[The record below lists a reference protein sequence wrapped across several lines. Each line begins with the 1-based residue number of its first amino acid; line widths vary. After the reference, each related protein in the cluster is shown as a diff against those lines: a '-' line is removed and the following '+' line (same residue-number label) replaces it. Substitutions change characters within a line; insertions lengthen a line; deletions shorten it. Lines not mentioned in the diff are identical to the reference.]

1 MKKYIIYI
9 ALIITACTSVCGFS
23 SVYAAY
29 DNFTVSQTVTGAPDA
44 TAPSVPAGLAAT
56 AISVSQINL
65 SWTASTDNVAVSG
78 YKVFRDAVQ
87 IATSTVTT
95 YSDTGL
101 AHTTTYSYTV
111 AAFDAAGNVSA
122 ESASSSATTLTP
134 AAEDDNVGPSGGGI
148 IGGLVSLYITPG
160 LYTADLNW
168 ETLTPVRYHVR
179 WGRTASYESGFLS
192 TELFSK
198 EHTTRLTGLSPD
210 TRYEFTII
218 TVDQYGNERTLV
230 RDSFRTLAGPDLTS
244 PSNVLGLEAQVE
256 TVDDVRLSWQ
266 NPREADFSH
275 VRILRSPLFY
285 PSDPYD
291 GALIYE
297 GNGTEFFDEDALRK
311 NDRAYYTVFAVDDKG
326 NISSGAIALARR
338 TGVPLE
344 ENRETASTTIELSL
358 ADIQFIQDGRVIS
371 PATVEEDAYFTL
383 DSTRPFTI
391 LIPYD
396 ALLEN
401 LKTVMVTLAHPQ
413 DKTQLFSFLLR
424 INKEKTAYE
433 AQIAPL
439 VDEGY
444 YPTGITVIDYAL
456 KEMADVRATIVVSRP
471 SEDSVPQG
479 VGGWSRG
486 NFFFVI
492 VLILLLILGYWL
504 IRRDQYRYA

>member
-1 MKKYIIYI
+1 MKLSIVHSI
-9 ALIITACTSVCGFS
+9 AVFIVCVS
-23 SVYAAY
+23 TLWSPLVYAAY
-29 DNFTVSQTVTGAPDA
+29 YDSFTVSQTVTGAPDA
-44 TAPSVPAGLAAT
+44 TSPSVPADLTAT
-56 AISVSQINL
+56 AISVSQIDL
-65 SWTASTDNVAVSG
+65 SWTASTDNVAVTG
-78 YKVFRDAVQ
+78 YKVFRDSVQ

-101 AHTTTYSYTV
+101 THSTTYSYTV

-134 AAEDDNVGPSGGGI
+134 AVEEAPSSSGGGMV
-148 IGGLVSLYITPG
+148 GGLVSLYITPG

-179 WGRTASYESGFLS
+179 WGRTGSYESGFLS

-198 EHTTRLTGLSPD
+198 VHTTRLTGLSPD
-210 TRYEFTII
+210 TRYEFIII

-230 RDSFRTLAGPDLTS
+230 QDSFKTLAGPDIAP
-244 PSNVLGLEAQVE
+244 PSNVFNLRADVE
-256 TVDDVRLSWQ
+256 TVDDVRLTWQ

-285 PSDPYD
+285 PSDPFD

-297 GNGTEFFDEDALRK
+297 GDGTEFFDEDALRK
-311 NDRAYYTVFAVDDKG
+311 NDRAYYTVFTVDDKG
-326 NISSGAIALARR
+326 NISSGALATARR
-338 TGVPLE
+338 AGVPLE
-344 ENRETASTTIELSL
+344 EDRETASTTIELSL
-358 ADIQFIQDGRVIS
+358 MDIQFIQDGHIVA
-371 PATVEEDAYFTL
+371 PATVEEDVYFKL

-424 INKEKTAYE
+424 INKDKTAYE

-444 YPTGITVIDYAL
+444 YPTGITIVDYAL
-456 KEMADVRATIVVSRP
+456 KEMADVRTTIIVTRP
-471 SEDSVPQG
+471 AEREMAAQG
-479 VGGWSRG
+479 VFGRI
-486 NFFFVI
+486 NVFFF
-492 VLILLLILGYWL
+492 LLLIALLALGYWL
-504 IRRDQYRYA
+504 IRRDQYRHV

>member
-1 MKKYIIYI
+1 MT
-9 ALIITACTSVCGFS
+9 LACMSMVWS
-23 SVYAAY
+23 PMLHAAY
-29 DNFTVSQTVTGAPDA
+29 YDSFTVSQTVTGVPDG
-44 TAPSVPAGLAAT
+44 TAPSVPAGLTAT

-65 SWTASTDNVAVSG
+65 SWTASTDNVAVTG
-78 YKVFRDAVQ
+78 YRVFRDSVQ
-87 IATSTVTT
+87 IATSTLTT

-101 AHTTTYSYTV
+101 THSTTYSYTV

-122 ESASSSATTLTP
+122 QSASSSATTLTP
-134 AAEDDNVGPSGGGI
+134 AAEEAPSSSGGGMV
-148 IGGLVSLYITPG
+148 GGLVSLYITPG

-198 EHTTRLTGLSPD
+198 VHTTKLTGLSPD

-230 RDSFRTLAGPDLTS
+230 QDSFRTLAGPDLTP
-244 PSNVLGLEAQVE
+244 PSNVFNLRTQVE

-285 PSDPYD
+285 PSDPHD

-297 GNGTEFFDEDALRK
+297 GDGTEFFDADALRK
-311 NDRAYYTVFAVDDKG
+311 NDRAYYTVFTVDDKG
-326 NISSGAIALARR
+326 NISSGALAIARR
-338 TGVPLE
+338 AGVPLE
-344 ENRETASTTIELSL
+344 EDRGTASTTIELSL
-358 ADIQFIQDGRVIS
+358 MDIQFIQDGRVVS
-371 PATVEEDAYFTL
+371 PATVEEDVYFTL

-413 DKTQLFSFLLR
+413 DKSQLFSFLLR

-456 KEMADVRATIVVSRP
+456 KEMADVRATIVVTRP
-471 SEDSVPQG
+471 AEKESVASG
-479 VGGWSRG
+479 IYGRV
-486 NFFFVI
+486 N
-492 VLILLLILGYWL
+492 VLFLLLLIALLAVGYWL

>member
-1 MKKYIIYI
+1 MI
-9 ALIITACTSVCGFS
+9 LITCTSMWCSPF
-23 SVYAAY
+23 VYAAY
-29 DNFTVSQTVTGAPDA
+29 YDSFTVSQTVTGVPDA
-44 TAPSVPAGLAAT
+44 TAPSIPTGLTAT
-56 AISVSQINL
+56 AVSVSQINL
-65 SWTASTDNVAVSG
+65 SWTASTDNVAVTG
-78 YKVFRDAVQ
+78 YKVFRDSVQ
-87 IATSTVTT
+87 IATSTLTT

-101 AHTTTYSYTV
+101 SHSTTYSYTV
-111 AAFDAAGNVSA
+111 AAFDTAGNVSA

-134 AAEDDNVGPSGGGI
+134 AVEEAPSASGGGGMV
-148 IGGLVSLYITPG
+148 GGLVSLYITPG

-168 ETLTPVRYHVR
+168 ETQTPVRYHVR

-198 EHTTRLTGLSPD
+198 VHTTKLTGLSPD
-210 TRYEFTII
+210 TDYEFIII

-230 RDSFRTLAGPDLTS
+230 QDSFRTLAGPDITP
-244 PSNVLGLEAQVE
+244 PSNVFGLQAKVE
-256 TVDDVRLSWQ
+256 TVDDVRLTWQ

-297 GNGTEFFDEDALRK
+297 GDATEFFDEDALRK
-311 NDRAYYTVFAVDDKG
+311 NDRAYYTVFTVDDKG
-326 NISSGAIALARR
+326 NISSGALAIARR
-338 TGVPLE
+338 AGVPFE
-344 ENRETASTTIELSL
+344 EDRETASTTIELSL
-358 ADIQFIQDGRVIS
+358 MDIQFIQDGHVVS
-371 PATVEEDAYFTL
+371 PATIEEDVYFTL

-424 INKEKTAYE
+424 INKDKTAYE

-439 VDEGY
+439 IDEGY
-444 YPTGITVIDYAL
+444 YPTGITVVDYAL
-456 KEMADVRATIVVSRP
+456 KEMADVRATIVVTRP
-471 SEDSVPQG
+471 AEKDAATSGAFGRV
-479 VGGWSRG
+479 
-486 NFFFVI
+486 NIFF
-492 VLILLLILGYWL
+492 LLLLIALFALGYWL
-504 IRRDQYRYA
+504 IRRDQYKYA